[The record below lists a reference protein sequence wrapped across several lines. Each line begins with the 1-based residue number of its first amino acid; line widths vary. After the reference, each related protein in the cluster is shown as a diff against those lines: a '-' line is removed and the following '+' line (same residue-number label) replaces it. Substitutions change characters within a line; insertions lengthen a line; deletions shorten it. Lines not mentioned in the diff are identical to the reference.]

1 MVVKFSLVR
10 DPPFNFR
17 PYFEQITL
25 RVFYWEELPFKNTF
39 ALRQLFQGFSFKR
52 IFHYSFLFYLTLAT
66 QYGIVLINKMT
77 ALFVSIIFFKFRQYT
92 QNNVVLLVLLSIQ
105 TLMTTHIK
113 DKNIPKAGCWTNMV
127 SNVVLLIDCLVTH
140 CLLAILQKVC

>member
-25 RVFYWEELPFKNTF
+25 RVFYWEKLSFKNTF

-52 IFHYSFLFYLTLAT
+52 IFQYSFLFYLTLAT

-77 ALFVSIIFFKFRQYT
+77 AFFVSVIFFKFRQYT

-113 DKNIPKAGCWTNMV
+113 DKNIPKAGC
-127 SNVVLLIDCLVTH
+127 
-140 CLLAILQKVC
+140 